1 MQQLFYTDSYYTCQV
16 FHYIHTKVYNLNCAQ
31 STNYHGIA
39 MFLLHG
45 FTVRAYHLYVLQ
57 TFCGRVQW

>member
-45 FTVRAYHLYVLQ
+45 FTVRAYH
-57 TFCGRVQW
+57 